1 MAESAMPILLVE
13 DSVADAATIRRAL
26 SDSTFGRF
34 EVTVAKRLEEAA
46 QNLAAATYAA
56 VLLDLNLPDSAGL
69 ETLEHLR
76 RLVPHVPVVVLTG
89 LADEELAVAAVQ
101 KGAQDYLVKGRSAP
115 EVIGRAVRYVIERAA
130 TDRNARALEADVA
143 HLLRVS
149 TMGQMASG
157 LAHELNQP
165 LAAIMNYASTC
176 LAQLGSENRQNRI
189 ARQAIEELM
198 NETRRAGSIIS
209 QMRRFVH
216 RGEPRRMPID
226 LNLLV
231 CESVKMVGFELQRH
245 EVRPKIS
252 LCPGLP
258 RTAAD
263 PIQIEQVMVN
273 LIYNAVEAMD
283 HLSANQKTL
292 RIKTGL
298 TDDCRSVEVSVSD
311 TGKGISEK
319 NLTRLFEPFF
329 TTKET
334 GMGMGLNI
342 SRSIV
347 ESFAGRLS
355 ASANPLGG
363 MRFTFTLPIME
374 SSDA

>member
-1 MAESAMPILLVE
+1 MAESAMLILLVE
-13 DSVADAATIRRAL
+13 DNAADAASIRRAL

-34 EVTVAKRLEEAA
+34 EVTVAKRLEEAM
-46 QNLAAATYAA
+46 QKIAAAAFAA

-76 RLVPHVPVVVLTG
+76 RQVLHVPIVVLTG

-101 KGAQDYLVKGRSAP
+101 KGAQDYLVKGRAAP
-115 EVIGRAVRYVIERAA
+115 ETIGRAVRYVIERAA
-130 TDRNARALEADVA
+130 TDRDARALQADVA

-165 LAAIMNYASTC
+165 LAAIMNYASTS
-176 LAQLGSENRQNRI
+176 LAHLGAENPKNKL
-189 ARQAIEELM
+189 ARQAVEELM
-198 NETRRAGSIIS
+198 NETRRAGAIIS

-216 RGEPRRMPID
+216 RGEPRRVPID

-231 CESVKMVGFELQRH
+231 GESVKMVGFELQRH

-283 HLSANQKTL
+283 HLPPEQKSL
-292 RIKTGL
+292 RVKTGL
-298 TDDCRSVEVSVSD
+298 TGDCRSVEASVTD
-311 TGKGISEK
+311 TGKGISAK
-319 NLTRLFEPFF
+319 NLARLFEPFF

-347 ESFAGRLS
+347 ESFSGRLS
-355 ASANPLGG
+355 ASPNPLGG

-374 SSDA
+374 SSEV